1 MTNLPGGV
9 VDGALPEVQGSEH
22 RRFLRAD
29 IPVGGENG
37 ALKWNIPE
45 GAGSWWWRGLWGA
58 ASA

>member
-22 RRFLRAD
+22 HRFLRAD
-29 IPVGGENG
+29 YRGGREWG
-37 ALKWNIPE
+37 SEMDIPE
-45 GAGSWWWRGLWGA
+45 GAGSWWWRGLWGE